1 MARKP
6 LFGRFAPVILATA
19 GAVSLL
25 WGLATENGGFAVV
38 GAVCLAG
45 VGVAFVLPRLLEAGT
60 PDETH
65 D

>member
-1 MARKP
+1 M
-6 LFGRFAPVILATA
+6 ILAIA

-45 VGVAFVLPRLLEAGT
+45 VGVAFVLPKLLEAGT